1 MKQKN
6 SSWIYWVLILVVI
19 LGVLFVAT
27 KDITPISHHVEK
39 DVAIDYTK

>member
-19 LGVLFVAT
+19 LGVLFVET